1 MPHEQSIPGAVEAS
15 LVGVESLAESLE
27 EVDSM
32 VFLVGDS
39 TVSYMDC
46 QEPLPGVEARMLLV
60 VEVEEVA
67 SPDPPFQ
74 EGR

>member
-1 MPHEQSIPGAVEAS
+1 MPHEQSIPGVEEAS

-39 TVSYMDC
+39 TVS
-46 QEPLPGVEARMLLV
+46 
-60 VEVEEVA
+60 
-67 SPDPPFQ
+67 
-74 EGR
+74 

>member
-1 MPHEQSIPGAVEAS
+1 MQSIPEVEVAS

-32 VFLVGDS
+32 VFLAGDS
-39 TVSYMDC
+39 TVSGMDC

-67 SPDPPFQ
+67 SPAPPFH
-74 EGR
+74 EGM

>member
-1 MPHEQSIPGAVEAS
+1 MPHEQSIPGVEEAS

-32 VFLVGDS
+32 VFLAGDS
-39 TVSYMDC
+39 TVSGMDC
-46 QEPLPGVEARMLLV
+46 QEPLPGVEASMLLV